1 MGTWGMVAVAVWGEL
16 LNLSVHYQV
25 AGSTMDVSGATSTAP
40 TGGFLGVA
48 KKLFASPSPT
58 KSRYHPS
65 LSKSE
70 CTRTTSLHVTIS
82 KIAGQVHPSND
93 ETGLPQRG
101 WSTPP

>member
-1 MGTWGMVAVAVWGEL
+1 MGTWGMVAVAVWLGEL
-16 LNLSVHYQV
+16 LNLSYSS
-25 AGSTMDVSGATSTAP
+25 GTMDVSGAISTGT

-70 CTRTTSLHVTIS
+70 CTRTTSLHATIIS